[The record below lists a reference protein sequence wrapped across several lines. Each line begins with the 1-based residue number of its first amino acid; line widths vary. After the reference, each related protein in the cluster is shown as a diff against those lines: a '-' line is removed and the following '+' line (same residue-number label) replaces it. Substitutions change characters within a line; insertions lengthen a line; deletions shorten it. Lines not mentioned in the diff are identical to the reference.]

1 MFGALIL
8 AIYAS
13 KTFFDFVLNVVKFVL
28 NILLVQAW
36 VPRGEM
42 YFSLNGVAW
51 YLSVCTFLYFMFPVI
66 LKRIK
71 GFKQKWSAIA
81 GIAWILMLQVVISF
95 GVDHITLP
103 EIIDNF
109 PKWATYI
116 LPIYRLGDFVIGCCL
131 GYLYVNRREM
141 KKFTRT
147 FEASSECVSV

>member
-1 MFGALIL
+1 
-8 AIYAS
+8 
-13 KTFFDFVLNVVKFVL
+13 
-28 NILLVQAW
+28 
-36 VPRGEM
+36 
-42 YFSLNGVAW
+42 
-51 YLSVCTFLYFMFPVI
+51 
-66 LKRIK
+66 
-71 GFKQKWSAIA
+71 
-81 GIAWILMLQVVISF
+81 MLQVVISF

-147 FEASSECVSV
+147 FHLFIVRIIL